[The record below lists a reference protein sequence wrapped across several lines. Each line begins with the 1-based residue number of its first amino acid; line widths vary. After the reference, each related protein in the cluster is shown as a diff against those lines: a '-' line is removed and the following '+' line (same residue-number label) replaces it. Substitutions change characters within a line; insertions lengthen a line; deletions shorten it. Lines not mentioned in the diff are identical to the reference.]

1 MGNSGATVA
10 VLGATGAVGKQLLET
25 LESVKSVGDIV
36 PVASRASSETSVSFR
51 DSSIELVQL
60 SNEALLE
67 VDVAISALP
76 GNMGKSPLE
85 GLQEQGVPII
95 DLSGVFGNAVPF
107 VIPGL
112 RGEVR
117 QIRESGVISIP
128 SPVAI
133 ALSRIIKALSSFGVQ
148 DVTGS
153 AIYPAGIA
161 GAKGIRELSSQVVS
175 VFNSQEPSRAIFS
188 DGLAFDLLPSWGAV
202 GDKGWSGHE
211 LMIALQTALIS
222 GVDPTRIAVDLVVAP
237 LFAGMGISL
246 RVGLAPGW
254 ELSDAIAAVN
264 DATGL
269 ELSRKPMPRKTIGE
283 SSIQV
288 GRLRSDLSG
297 SSLHLWIALDP
308 QHLAA
313 TTAVDALVE
322 LLEGEA

>member
-1 MGNSGATVA
+1 MGNGGATIA
-10 VLGATGAVGKQLLET
+10 VLGATGAVGKQLLEA
-25 LESVKSVGDIV
+25 LEPLDSVGEII
-36 PVASRASSETSVSFR
+36 PVASRASTETSVSFR
-51 DSSIELVQL
+51 DSSVELIQL
-60 SNEALLE
+60 DDEALLE

-128 SPVAI
+128 SPVSI
-133 ALSRIIKALSSFGVQ
+133 ALSRVIKALSDLGVRE
-148 DVTGS
+148 VTGT
-153 AIYPAGIA
+153 AMYPAGIA

-175 VFNSQEPSRAIFS
+175 VFNSQEPSRAIFT

-222 GVDPTRIAVDLVVAP
+222 GIDPTRIAVDLVVVP
-237 LFAGMGISL
+237 LFAGMWISVRL
-246 RVGLAPGW
+246 GLAPGW
-254 ELSDAIAAVN
+254 ELATAITSINEAK
-264 DATGL
+264 GL
-269 ELSRKPMPRKTIGE
+269 ELSRKPMPRKAIGQ
-283 SSIQV
+283 SMIQV
-288 GRLRSDLSG
+288 GRMRSDLAG
-297 SSLHLWIALDP
+297 DALHMWIALDP
-308 QHLAA
+308 QQLAA
-313 TTAVDALVE
+313 TTAIEALVE

>member
-1 MGNSGATVA
+1 MGRNGARIA
-10 VLGATGAVGKQLLET
+10 VLGATGAVGKQLLDS
-25 LESVKSVGDIV
+25 LEALDSVGEIV

-51 DSSIELVQL
+51 DSSIELIQL
-60 SNEALLE
+60 DNEDLLE

-95 DLSGVFGNAVPF
+95 DLSGVFGNSVPF

-133 ALSRIIKALSSFGVQ
+133 ALSRVLKSLSGFGVR
-148 DVTGS
+148 DVTGT
-153 AIYPAGIA
+153 ALYPAGIA

-175 VFNSQEPSRAIFS
+175 VFNSQEPSRSVFS

-222 GVDPTRIAVDLVVAP
+222 GVDPTRIAVDLVVVP
-237 LFAGMGISL
+237 LFAGMGVSL
-246 RVGLAPGW
+246 RVGLSPGW
-254 ELSDAIAAVN
+254 ELTDAITAIHESK
-264 DATGL
+264 GL
-269 ELSRKPMPRKTIGE
+269 EVSRKPLPRKTIGE

-288 GRLRSDLSG
+288 GRMRADLG
-297 SSLHLWIALDP
+297 ENSLHLWMALDP
-308 QHLAA
+308 QQLAA
-313 TTAVDALVE
+313 STAIDALVE